1 MSKRRA
7 TSTTTEKLYRGGH
20 FVFTV
25 AVFATATAI
34 RSRLIVA

>member
-1 MSKRRA
+1 MGSA
-7 TSTTTEKLYRGGH
+7 TTTEKLNHGGH

-25 AVFATATAI
+25 AVFATATVI